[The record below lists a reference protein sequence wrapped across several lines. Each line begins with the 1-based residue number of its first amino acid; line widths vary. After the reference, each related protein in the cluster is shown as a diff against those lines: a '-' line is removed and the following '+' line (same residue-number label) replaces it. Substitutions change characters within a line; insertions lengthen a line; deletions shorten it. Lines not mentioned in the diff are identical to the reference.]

1 MESEIFKKGI
11 AKRRK
16 VLGDAYVDKALASA
30 DEMGADMQKL
40 VTEYAW
46 GEVWNKENLS
56 DRDRSLVNLGMIAA
70 LNRPHEFKLHVR
82 GAINNGLTRLQI
94 RDVVLQIT
102 IYCGAPAGLDS
113 LRLVREVLKDLDEEK
128 S

>member
-113 LRLVREVLKDLDEEK
+113 LRLVKEVFKDLDEEK

>member
-56 DRDRSLVNLGMIAA
+56 DN
-70 LNRPHEFKLHVR
+70 FKFIHFP
-82 GAINNGLTRLQI
+82 INIPKGSIGNKI
-94 RDVVLQIT
+94 K
-102 IYCGAPAGLDS
+102 
-113 LRLVREVLKDLDEEK
+113 LKNK
-128 S
+128 VS

>member
-102 IYCGAPAGLDS
+102 IYCLS
-113 LRLVREVLKDLDEEK
+113 LIHI
-128 S
+128 

>member
-1 MESEIFKKGI
+1 MKFLKKGI

-113 LRLVREVLKDLDEEK
+113 LRLVREVFKELDLEN

>member
-70 LNRPHEFKLHVR
+70 LNRPHEFKLHVK

-113 LRLVREVLKDLDEEK
+113 LRLVREVFKDLDEEK

>member
-16 VLGDAYVDKALASA
+16 VLGDEYVDKALASA
-30 DEMGADMQKL
+30 DELGADMQKL

-70 LNRPHEFKLHVR
+70 LNRSHEFKLHV
-82 GAINNGLTRLQI
+82 
-94 RDVVLQIT
+94 
-102 IYCGAPAGLDS
+102 
-113 LRLVREVLKDLDEEK
+113 
-128 S
+128 

>member
-70 LNRPHEFKLHVR
+70 LNRPHEFKLHVK

-102 IYCGAPAGLDS
+102 IYCGAPAGLDT
-113 LRLVREVLKDLDEEK
+113 LRLVREVFKDLDEEK

>member
-1 MESEIFKKGI
+1 MESEMFKKGI

-16 VLGDAYVDKALASA
+16 VLGDEYVDKALASA
-30 DEMGADMQKL
+30 DELGADMQKL

-70 LNRPHEFKLHVR
+70 LNRSHEFKLHVR

-102 IYCGAPAGLDS
+102 IYCGAPAGLES
-113 LRLVREVLKDLDEEK
+113 LRLIREVFQEIDDEY
-128 S
+128 

>member
-1 MESEIFKKGI
+1 MESEIFKKGL

-70 LNRPHEFKLHVR
+70 LNRPNEFKLHVR

-113 LRLVREVLKDLDEEK
+113 LRLVREVFKELDLE
-128 S
+128 

>member
-16 VLGDAYVDKALASA
+16 VLGDEYVDKALASA
-30 DEMGADMQKL
+30 DELGADMQKL

-56 DRDRSLVNLGMIAA
+56 DRNTLF
-70 LNRPHEFKLHVR
+70 RPQHACPTQSFS
-82 GAINNGLTRLQI
+82 
-94 RDVVLQIT
+94 
-102 IYCGAPAGLDS
+102 YDS
-113 LRLVREVLKDLDEEK
+113 NPT
-128 S
+128 

>member
-16 VLGDAYVDKALASA
+16 VLGDEYVDKALASA
-30 DEMGADMQKL
+30 DELGADMQKL

-56 DRDRSLVNLGMIAA
+56 DRDRSLVNLGMIAG
-70 LNRPHEFKLHVR
+70 LNRSHEFKLHVR
-82 GAINNGLTRLQI
+82 GALNNGLTKLQI
-94 RDVVLQIT
+94 RDIVLQIT
-102 IYCGAPAGLDS
+102 IYLS
-113 LRLVREVLKDLDEEK
+113 LIHI
-128 S
+128 

>member
-30 DEMGADMQKL
+30 DVMGADMQKL

-70 LNRPHEFKLHVR
+70 LNRSHEFKIHVR
-82 GAINNGLTRLQI
+82 AFFLFWSYVCKLRYNSSNL
-94 RDVVLQIT
+94 
-102 IYCGAPAGLDS
+102 YCCFLNC
-113 LRLVREVLKDLDEEK
+113 
-128 S
+128 

>member
-30 DEMGADMQKL
+30 DELDADMQKL

-46 GEVWNKENLS
+46 GEIWNKENLS

-70 LNRPHEFKLHVR
+70 LNRSHEFKLHVR
-82 GAINNGLTRLQI
+82 GALNNGLTRLQI
-94 RDVVLQIT
+94 RDIVLQIT
-102 IYCGAPAGLDS
+102 IYCGAPAGLEA
-113 LRLVREVLKDLDEEK
+113 LRHIREVFAEVDLEK
-128 S
+128 

>member
-102 IYCGAPAGLDS
+102 IYCGAPAGLDT
-113 LRLVREVLKDLDEEK
+113 LRLVREVFKDLDEEK

>member
-30 DEMGADMQKL
+30 DELGADMQKL

-46 GEVWNKENLS
+46 GEIWNKENLS

-70 LNRPHEFKLHVR
+70 LNRSHEFKLHVR
-82 GAINNGLTRLQI
+82 GALNNGLTRLQI
-94 RDVVLQIT
+94 RDIVLQIT
-102 IYCGAPAGLDS
+102 IYCGAPAGLES
-113 LRLVREVLKDLDEEK
+113 LRHIREVFAEVDSENK
-128 S
+128 